1 MELGVKKHGG
11 KASSKQWRD
20 LNEKWAITDLVMKNG
35 MSPLGG
41 IDTGKLSRYMMS
53 PAEVNRTLL
62 GRGNKSITDLQ
73 NIAKLDYI
81 QKNQSGG
88 GLNRLTA
95 GGEDDRWDPDF
106 KKQSFLNTP
115 WSLKLP
121 VVGRAKVGAY
131 TSGYPSETGLL
142 GLDRKGNYS
151 AAKLGRALAQSTDA
165 QRNLLEGTYDTGSTI
180 YNELS
185 SLLDGIDDKK

>member
-1 MELGVKKHGG
+1 
-11 KASSKQWRD
+11 
-20 LNEKWAITDLVMKNG
+20 
-35 MSPLGG
+35 
-41 IDTGKLSRYMMS
+41 MMS
-53 PAEVNRTLL
+53 PKEVNRTLL
-62 GRGNKSITDLQ
+62 GRGNKNITDLQ

-88 GLNRLTA
+88 GLSRLSS

-106 KKQSFLNTP
+106 KRQSFLNTP

-165 QRNLLEGTYDTGSTI
+165 QRNLLEGTYDVGSSV
-180 YNELS
+180 YSELS
-185 SLLDGIDDKK
+185 SLLDGIDDKNEK